1 MNTEC
6 IVLTPCPRGLPHKAK
21 VQVDVVETR
30 HILIPIHNFDVA
42 RFSMMFARH
51 VEENYHSLDPRE
63 KLLVYY
69 SPSDFSSDKLD
80 LVVEELRRW
89 IEEWLENDRIR
100 CSS

>member
-6 IVLTPCPRGLPHKAK
+6 IVLTPRPRQLPHGAK

-30 HILIPIHNFDVA
+30 HILVAMHNFDVA

-51 VEENYHSLDPRE
+51 LEESYHSLDSRE

-69 SPSDFSSDKLD
+69 SPSDFSGDKLD
-80 LVVEELRRW
+80 LIVEELRRW
-89 IEEWLENDRIR
+89 IEEWLKNDRIR
-100 CSS
+100 RSS